1 MKVQVLYKSKT
12 GNTEKLAKAIYTAIP
27 VSNKDIQRLEGQT
40 DYDMGDIY
48 FIGYWTDKGSASF
61 EILDYLGELH
71 NKKIALFGTCGFG
84 GNEKYFQRIEENVKA
99 FIGEDNEFL
108 GAFMCQGKMPIQVR
122 ERYEAMK
129 NKENGEQIDAMLRNF
144 DEAMLH
150 PDSED
155 MRKAASFVRSI
166 FERLSEEGVNC

>member
-129 NKENGEQIDAMLRNF
+129 NKENGEQVDAMLRNF

>member
-1 MKVQVLYKSKT
+1 
-12 GNTEKLAKAIYTAIP
+12 
-27 VSNKDIQRLEGQT
+27 
-40 DYDMGDIY
+40 
-48 FIGYWTDKGSASF
+48 
-61 EILDYLGELH
+61 
-71 NKKIALFGTCGFG
+71 
-84 GNEKYFQRIEENVKA
+84 
-99 FIGEDNEFL
+99 
-108 GAFMCQGKMPIQVR
+108 MCQGKMPIQVR

-129 NKENGEQIDAMLRNF
+129 NKENGEQVDAMLRNF

>member
-108 GAFMCQGKMPIQVR
+108 GAFMCQGKTPIQVR

-129 NKENGEQIDAMLRNF
+129 NKENGEQVDAMLRNF

>member
-61 EILDYLGELH
+61 EILDYLGGLH

-122 ERYEAMK
+122 ESYEAMK
-129 NKENGEQIDAMLRNF
+129 NKENGEQVDAMLRNF

>member
-12 GNTEKLAKAIYTAIP
+12 GNTEKLAKAIYAAIP
-27 VSNKDIQRLEGQT
+27 DPDKDIQRLEGQKN
-40 DYDMGDIY
+40 YDMGDVY
-48 FIGYWTDKGSASF
+48 FIVYWTDKGTASF

-99 FIGEDNEFL
+99 FIGDDNEYL
-108 GAFMCQGKMPIQVR
+108 GAFMCQGKMPIQIR
-122 ERYEAMK
+122 ERYESMK
-129 NKENGEQIDAMLRNF
+129 NGENDAKVEALLRNF

-150 PDSED
+150 PDRDD
-155 MRKAASFVRSI
+155 MEKAAVFVNSV
-166 FERLSEEGVNC
+166 FEKLSGEGANC